1 MVTRRDFLKV
11 TAAGSALLT
20 VGDFTEAKNRM
31 HPFIQSPEYC
41 NETSRDIPFLE
52 ETDVIVVGGSSGAV
66 AAAVAAR
73 RAGSN
78 VFLIAPLPYLG
89 DDICGSFMYQVD
101 KRKEQPQTALARK
114 IYFPENDPRETYP
127 DKSESQ
133 ILYTQYKSP
142 LPLHVKTI
150 LENELIDNGIHFL
163 YSSYVTDVIK
173 DIKGTLAGVVLVNRS
188 GRQAI
193 RAKAVIDATP
203 HALIAELCGIPFTPF
218 TPGNHIF

>member
-20 VGDFTEAKNRM
+20 VGDFTEAKNRIY
-31 HPFIQSPEYC
+31 PFIQSPEYC

-73 RAGSN
+73 RAGSD

-101 KRKEQPQTALARK
+101 
-114 IYFPENDPRETYP
+114 
-127 DKSESQ
+127 
-133 ILYTQYKSP
+133 
-142 LPLHVKTI
+142 
-150 LENELIDNGIHFL
+150 
-163 YSSYVTDVIK
+163 
-173 DIKGTLAGVVLVNRS
+173 
-188 GRQAI
+188 
-193 RAKAVIDATP
+193 
-203 HALIAELCGIPFTPF
+203 
-218 TPGNHIF
+218 